1 MRRWLRR
8 AAVCGVVGVAA
19 VAAIGWML
27 PVAHVVSRTTVIA
40 APPAAVYARIS
51 EVSGYPRWWSEVS
64 RVERLPP
71 VDGRPR
77 YREHMS
83 SGGIVFETVEAV
95 APHRFVS
102 RIADPDQPFGGTWTF
117 ELTAEGQGTRV
128 SLTERGEVYNPIF
141 RFLSHYVF
149 SQTATVESCLAALAD
164 SLTVR

>member
-1 MRRWLRR
+1 
-8 AAVCGVVGVAA
+8 
-19 VAAIGWML
+19 
-27 PVAHVVSRTTVIA
+27 
-40 APPAAVYARIS
+40 
-51 EVSGYPRWWSEVS
+51 
-64 RVERLPP
+64 
-71 VDGRPR
+71 
-77 YREHMS
+77 MS
-83 SGGIVFETVEAV
+83 SGAIVFETVEAV